1 MWRSEH
7 VLGAS
12 ALVIAAV
19 GASVL
24 AFGAWLVGMLA
35 LVVVSR
41 AGFDDRHP
49 RMARRLDRAV
59 WISWIGGTAVL
70 FGPALGLTLAA
81 LFAESG

>member
-1 MWRSEH
+1 M
-7 VLGAS
+7 LGTS

-24 AFGAWLVGMLA
+24 AFGAWLVGMFA

-41 AGFDDRHP
+41 SGFDERHP
-49 RMARRLDRAV
+49 RMARGLDRAV
-59 WISWIGGTAVL
+59 WISWLSGTAVL

-81 LFAESG
+81 LLVETG